1 MRISDWSSDVC
12 SSDLHGLAC
21 VEAGAAILDIGGE
34 STRPGA
40 AEVSAGEEQDRILPV
55 IEELARK
62 TDALLSV
69 DTYRAG
75 TARLAMATGA
85 HILNDVHG
93 LHREPE
99 TAGVAAATGAAPCIK
114 IGRPTGRGRGRQY
127 V

>member
-55 IEELARK
+55 IEELARQ

-69 DTYRAG
+69 DPYRAG
-75 TARLAMATGA
+75 PPRLAIATGRSA
-85 HILNDVHG
+85 ERRLG
-93 LHREPE
+93 KECCRSCYSRWSPLP
-99 TAGVAAATGAAPCIK
+99 
-114 IGRPTGRGRGRQY
+114 
-127 V
+127 